1 MLPVVYP
8 RLPFTHSLLHGD
20 GWGGCCSVAQANRKG
35 MWEVGRVHTAV
46 TVLAAMSAR
55 PLCTFPMPVIIKC
68 LDTIQKGVVV

>member
-1 MLPVVYP
+1 M
-8 RLPFTHSLLHGD
+8 
-20 GWGGCCSVAQANRKG
+20 AQANRKG